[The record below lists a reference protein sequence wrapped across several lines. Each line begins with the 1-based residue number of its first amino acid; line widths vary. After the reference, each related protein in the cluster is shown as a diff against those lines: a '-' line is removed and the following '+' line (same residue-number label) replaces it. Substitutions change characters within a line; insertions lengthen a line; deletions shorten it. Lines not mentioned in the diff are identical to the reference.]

1 MKKLW
6 IFYLI
11 IFLIF
16 EVISL
21 LFLWGKETYS
31 FSIADIFQIVLVV
44 GVIGLAFQKR
54 IFLNIIWKILFV
66 ISVVV
71 FLHAWVMMPL
81 VYKFSEGLSF
91 PKIVFIQLFNVPSIP
106 LFVALYIYAWRSS
119 KIWKAST

>member
-1 MKKLW
+1 MKKIW

-16 EVISL
+16 EFMSL
-21 LFLWGKETYS
+21 VFLWGRENHS
-31 FSIADIFQIVLVV
+31 FSIADIFQIVLMV

-71 FLHAWVMMPL
+71 FLHTWVMMPL

-119 KIWKAST
+119 KIWKAIT